1 MLKSN
6 LLLNYFRV
14 TVPYYIPIAIMGA
27 FVGMTASG
35 GIFTYNILL
44 AFLSLA
50 FLVAAFNTL
59 NCVIDVSVDKIN
71 KPHRPIPAGKISRKN
86 ALIYS
91 LILYALSLISAYQ
104 LTLEFFLITLASTI
118 LTIFYSIPK
127 IRFKK
132 RFLVNNLTGGI
143 FYGLLCPLAG
153 WALTPINPIP
163 IYLIIFVFILSL
175 SLSVTKD
182 FEDVIGDKAYAIKT
196 IPTTFGIRNAAR
208 LFSIL
213 IVFSFVYIMFLV
225 GFNLIRHE
233 FIFSVLML
241 PAFLYLIKKVYEKP
255 KSFYNSLDER
265 STARRI
271 FFMLIGLGV
280 LAELLIGIIALF

>member
-1 MLKSN
+1 MLNSN
-6 LLLNYFRV
+6 LLFNYIRV

-27 FVGMTASG
+27 FLGITASG
-35 GIFTYNILL
+35 GIFSYSILT
-44 AFLSLA
+44 AFLSLGL
-50 FLVAAFNTL
+50 LVAAFNTL
-59 NCVIDVSVDKIN
+59 NCVIDVNVDKIN
-71 KPHRPIPAGKISRKN
+71 KPYRPIPAGKISRKN

-91 LILYALSLISAYQ
+91 LILYASCLISAYQ
-104 LTLEFFLITLASTI
+104 LTLEFFLIILASAI
-118 LTIFYSIPK
+118 LTISYSIPK
-127 IRFKK
+127 VRFKK
-132 RFLVNNLTGGI
+132 RFLINNLTGGV

-163 IYLIIFVFILSL
+163 IYLIIFVFLLSL

-196 IPTTFGIRNAAR
+196 IPATFGIRNAAR

-225 GFNLIRHE
+225 GLHLVKPE
-233 FIFSVLML
+233 LIFSVLML
-241 PAFLYLIKKVYEKP
+241 PPFLYLIKKIYQKP
-255 KSFYNSLDER
+255 KSFYNGIDER

-271 FFMLIGLGV
+271 FFMLIGLGI
-280 LAELLIGIIALF
+280 LLELLIGIIAIF

>member
-1 MLKSN
+1 MLEYLK
-6 LLLNYFRV
+6 V

-27 FVGMTASG
+27 FVGITASG
-35 GIFTYNILL
+35 GLFNYNILL
-44 AFLSLA
+44 AFLSLT

-59 NCVIDVSVDKIN
+59 NCVIDVNVDKIN
-71 KPHRPIPAGKISRKN
+71 KPHRPIPSGKISRKN
-86 ALIYS
+86 ALLYS

-104 LTLEFFLITLASTI
+104 LTIEFFFVIIASVI
-118 LTIFYSIPK
+118 LTISYSIPK
-127 IRFKK
+127 VRFKK

-163 IYLIIFVFILSL
+163 IYLIIFVFLLSL

-196 IPTTFGIRNAAR
+196 IPATFGVRNAAR

-213 IVFSFVYIMFLV
+213 IVLSFVYIMFLV
-225 GFNLIRHE
+225 GFNLVKPE
-233 FIFSVLML
+233 FIFSILML
-241 PAFLYLIKKVYEKP
+241 PAFLYLIKKIYEKP

-265 STARRI
+265 STARRL

-280 LAELLIGIIALF
+280 LVEFLIGIIAIF

>member
-1 MLKSN
+1 
-6 LLLNYFRV
+6 
-14 TVPYYIPIAIMGA
+14 MGA
-27 FVGMTASG
+27 FVGITSSG
-35 GIFTYNILL
+35 GIFNYSILL

-59 NCVIDVSVDKIN
+59 NCVIDVNVDKIN
-71 KPHRPIPAGKISRKN
+71 KPHRPIPSGKISGKN

-91 LILYALSLISAYQ
+91 LILYAISLAIAYQ
-104 LTLEFFLITLASTI
+104 LTIEFFLIILASTI
-118 LTIFYSIPK
+118 LTIFYSMPK
-127 IRFKK
+127 VRFKK

-153 WALTPINPIP
+153 WALTPVNPIP
-163 IYLIIFVFILSL
+163 IYLIIFVFLLSL
-175 SLSVTKD
+175 SLSLTKD

-196 IPTTFGIRNAAR
+196 IPTIFGIRNAAR

-213 IVFSFVYIMFLV
+213 IVLAFVYIMFLV
-225 GFNLIRHE
+225 GFNLVKPE
-233 FIFSVLML
+233 FIFSILML

-255 KSFYNSLDER
+255 KDFYNSLDER

-271 FFMLIGLGV
+271 FFMLVGLGI
-280 LAELLIGIIALF
+280 LLELLIGIIAIF

>member
-1 MLKSN
+1 MLKSKSIF
-6 LLLNYFRV
+6 NYIRV

-27 FVGMTASG
+27 FVGITASR
-35 GIFTYNILL
+35 GIFNYNILS
-44 AFLSLA
+44 AFLSLGL
-50 FLVAAFNTL
+50 LVAAFNTL
-59 NCVIDVSVDKIN
+59 NCVIDVNVDKIN
-71 KPHRPIPAGKISRKN
+71 KPHRPIPSGKISRKN

-91 LILYALSLISAYQ
+91 LILYTISLAVAYQ
-104 LTLEFFLITLASTI
+104 IIMEFFFVIIASAI

-127 IRFKK
+127 VRFKK
-132 RFLVNNLTGGI
+132 RFLLNNLTGGI

-153 WALTPINPIP
+153 WALTPVNPIP
-163 IYLIIFVFILSL
+163 IYLIIFVFLLSL

-213 IVFSFVYIMFLV
+213 IVLAFVYIMFLV
-225 GFNLIRHE
+225 GFNLIKSE
-233 FIFSVLML
+233 FIFSILML

-265 STARRI
+265 STARRL

-280 LAELLIGIIALF
+280 LVELLVGIIAIF

>member
-1 MLKSN
+1 MPKN
-6 LLLNYFRV
+6 IFNYIRV

-27 FVGMTASG
+27 FVGITSSG
-35 GIFTYNILL
+35 GIFNYSIIL
-44 AFLSLA
+44 AFLSLT

-59 NCVIDVSVDKIN
+59 NCVIDVNVDKIN
-71 KPHRPIPAGKISRKN
+71 KPYRPIPAGKISRKN

-91 LILYALSLISAYQ
+91 LILYALSLAIACQ
-104 LTLEFFLITLASTI
+104 LTLEFFLIILASTI
-118 LTIFYSIPK
+118 LTISYSIPK

-132 RFLVNNLTGGI
+132 RLLVNNLTGGI
-143 FYGLLCPLAG
+143 FYGLLCPLSG
-153 WALTPINPIP
+153 WALTPINPVP
-163 IYLIIFVFILSL
+163 IYLIIFVFFLSL

-213 IVFSFVYIMFLV
+213 IVFSFVYMMFLV
-225 GFNLIRHE
+225 GFNVIKSE
-233 FIFSVLML
+233 FIFSILML

-255 KSFYNSLDER
+255 KSFYNGIDER

-271 FFMLIGLGV
+271 FFMLVGLGI
-280 LAELLIGIIALF
+280 LLELLIGIIAIF